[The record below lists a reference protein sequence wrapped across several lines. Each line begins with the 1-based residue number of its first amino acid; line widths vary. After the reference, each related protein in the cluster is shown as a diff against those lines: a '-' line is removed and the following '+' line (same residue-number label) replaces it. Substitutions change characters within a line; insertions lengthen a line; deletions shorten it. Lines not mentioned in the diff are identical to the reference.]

1 MAIEIIGEN
10 DNPLNVED
18 PNQEAQTPSGA
29 VGVPDVGG
37 AEMPDGGTDE
47 PVAGVTEQ
55 EPPEDPMEDPT
66 EDPQGE
72 QSKGKDADPDKEKE
86 DPEAGEFFV
95 GDTEVEVTVPD
106 DIRSELTDKGL
117 DVDQIVK
124 EMYSK
129 GGNGRPSEDTM
140 GKLYELYGKF
150 SVDSYFNAL
159 EVQNRNTLETQS
171 REEEDLAKAE
181 EARFD
186 ECVEMLGGQEV
197 WDSLESFALD
207 TLSDEELNDFNEV
220 MQSGLPFAQNLA
232 LVDLKAKMGQ
242 AKGDSPEGLMTPD
255 SASQESEGVS
265 SPLSKS
271 DYLREVGVLS
281 EKYRYDPKG
290 FNKASKE
297 LDARRRLGMQRGL

>member
-55 EPPEDPMEDPT
+55 EPT

-124 EMYSK
+124 DMYSK

-232 LVDLKAKMGQ
+232 MMDLKAKMGQ

-297 LDARRRLGMQRGL
+297 LDARRRLGMQQGL